1 MSDDGTQER
10 NRSVV
15 DFDSEDA
22 LRKALLA
29 DDTIPT
35 TTTTTTTTQSEDED
49 LNSCSTNSSP
59 NLDWV
64 LPNLDHT
71 TSEVQSMK
79 EELHRLLVLK
89 SYLILDNDRE
99 ESFERITALG
109 ARIFEAPICLVS
121 LVDLGRQWF
130 LSNRGLG
137 TVRETPRRLAF
148 CAHAIQMRDCKR
160 TFVVPNATEDPV
172 FSSNPLVCGAPHI
185 RFYAGAPLVAPEG
198 YKVRRNITGVG
209 MCCGVV
215 YRACSWSWLA
225 WCFVSPFY

>member
-1 MSDDGTQER
+1 MSDDGTER

-29 DDTIPT
+29 DDTN
-35 TTTTTTTTQSEDED
+35 SEAITGESD
-49 LNSCSTNSSP
+49 LSSSSSP

-64 LPNLDHT
+64 LPNLDHS
-71 TSEVQSMK
+71 TSDVQSMK
-79 EELHRLLVLK
+79 EELQRLLVLK

-137 TVRETPRRLAF
+137 SVRETPRRLAF
-148 CAHAIQMRDCKR
+148 CAHAIQMRDKR
-160 TFVVPNATEDPV
+160 TFVVPNATDDPI
-172 FSSNPLVCGAPHI
+172 FASNPLVTGPPNI

-198 YKVRRNITGVG
+198 YKVRTGYSVL
-209 MCCGVV
+209 
-215 YRACSWSWLA
+215 SDW
-225 WCFVSPFY
+225 